1 MSKQGNTSMPRCTIS
16 IVRRFLFGACTFWA
30 ILIIICIGRESFYK
44 EKLVKETS
52 SHVKYIHWKLH
63 PQNEIPD
70 FVANGGI
77 EEHHKNE
84 LQLML
89 NYNDSRDLKE
99 DQRQQHAIEIFRR
112 AERKT
117 RRPKQDRLLPLKIM
131 FANAGKENEETEESF
146 NWNSNQ
152 VPLADLRVKRDKL
165 QVLLLVIVSSGPN
178 RQDRRNAIRETWW
191 KKCTG
196 KVSSNKCQLCV
207 KHERVNVCMMTH

>member
-1 MSKQGNTSMPRCTIS
+1 
-16 IVRRFLFGACTFWA
+16 
-30 ILIIICIGRESFYK
+30 
-44 EKLVKETS
+44 
-52 SHVKYIHWKLH
+52 
-63 PQNEIPD
+63 
-70 FVANGGI
+70 
-77 EEHHKNE
+77 
-84 LQLML
+84 
-89 NYNDSRDLKE
+89 
-99 DQRQQHAIEIFRR
+99 
-112 AERKT
+112 
-117 RRPKQDRLLPLKIM
+117 M

-207 KHERVNVCMMTH
+207 KHERVNVCMMTHW